1 MFLTCSI
8 LKNPSLV
15 VVTFTSFDLSSLLGD
30 SRWSCFQHIF
40 EYFHSQLFSIISK
53 TRLMLEY
60 EVWTEVNDELNFLIG
75 VVNNFPYRMMVNRV
89 PN

>member
-1 MFLTCSI
+1 
-8 LKNPSLV
+8 
-15 VVTFTSFDLSSLLGD
+15 
-30 SRWSCFQHIF
+30 
-40 EYFHSQLFSIISK
+40 
-53 TRLMLEY
+53 MLEY